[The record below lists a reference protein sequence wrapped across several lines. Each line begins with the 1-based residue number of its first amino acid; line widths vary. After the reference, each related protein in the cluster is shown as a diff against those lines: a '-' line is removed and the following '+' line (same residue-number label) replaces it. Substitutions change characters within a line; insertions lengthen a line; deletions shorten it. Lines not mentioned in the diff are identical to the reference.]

1 MLSVSDLGQNHQ
13 SDSPSSANEIYF
25 TEAKPQA
32 PETYSRVGNNFSN
45 AEASLPGRQTTI
57 CAYAQRHSST
67 FSILEHIDRLQPAKG
82 SNRYICPV
90 CGGNDL
96 TIEPKTGKYQCWHGC
111 ECSSIR
117 EAVSPWKDL
126 ASTKNKN
133 GFYPHKKT
141 SDPAPPTG
149 ARERASKPRSKPKK
163 PILPVS
169 LPKGKITLATLPFAT
184 TDNPR
189 IIKKPPIPQWATE
202 KYKIPQDC
210 DREIIYQYSKT
221 QWISRYEWSV
231 TNHPKGRRKH
241 PHPKHLDDKGNS
253 KWNKGKNPWQAYK
266 IDEAIAN
273 CQDKWVA
280 ALEGEPCV
288 ETARTLQLAAIT
300 WQGGSWTHEEI
311 AESVTKLKNNGA
323 SGLVVLPDNDQ
334 PGTKK
339 GLLILSVCSQLN
351 FPCLVIEPT
360 DLWSDMPPKGDIVDW
375 VQNCESSMNQDEF
388 IARIELAIHRAVD
401 RRGEQMSALTGD
413 DAEVDKFSRIPHWS
427 QSDLANWLAE
437 RYRPQLA
444 WNTELQEWCRYG
456 AQTKGIWSIEPVEF
470 IGRVIKSEI
479 ESVADLYAQFNGE
492 DNRPKYSISL
502 INGIMALLK
511 LDLAVRRWDEATGLL
526 PLLNGVLDLNT
537 KKLIP
542 HAPGHRLTWCLPY
555 AYNPLQ
561 KCDPILDWLRDT
573 CGSDRNLVQ
582 LMRAYLYGVVTGRT
596 DWQKYLE
603 LIGAGGTGKSTF
615 TRLAIALVGANNTH
629 TTTLK
634 KLEGERF
641 ETASIAGKRL
651 VLINDSER
659 YAGSVSTLKALT
671 GQDTLPYEVKFKQS
685 TGGFTPEAMVIVAAN
700 ETIQSSD
707 YTSGLERRRITVP
720 MFNKISS
727 ENQRNLIEHRNGEI
741 WGEFAQY
748 IPGLLNWVLEIDES
762 EATKIIRNYQKAV
775 PKLAVMK
782 AITLVETNPIADWLD
797 NNIVYR
803 ENYRT
808 NIGVANRDK
817 DSSSDCWYLNTD
829 KWLYANYA
837 EYCHSTGTKS
847 IGLRR
852 FGNLLSDL
860 CKNQLELNIEKG
872 RDRNGSYFSGLKI
885 RDRLDNDPPIITGK
899 LSPPDINPSPHQTTN
914 TTSNTVTD
922 VMNSV
927 TDSVTDE
934 STGGD
939 KCDGCDGYFESQ
951 SEELNSE
958 KLNSNDITAIN
969 DENLPSHPSHNATQS
984 IDCDESE
991 PIPNPSQQPSPTV
1004 TPSVTNHHSQTSEFC
1019 GSAKSYGVTR
1029 QSDVIKPGSRVN
1041 IINCPGHCLWAQPFK
1056 VLSVKNGMAELEMF
1070 EKLVTIDQLEQ
1081 IWLE

>member
-1 MLSVSDLGQNHQ
+1 MTVFLFIIEHISLLQIRTGGRQSNTTEKILMIIIHDSQPNHQ
-13 SDSPSSANEIYF
+13 SDNPYRANEIYS
-25 TEAKPQA
+25 TEAKPKA
-32 PETYSRVGNNFSN
+32 KETYSPIKNNFKYN
-45 AEASLPGRQTTI
+45 W
-57 CAYAQRHSST
+57 HSST
-67 FSILEHIDRLQPAKG
+67 FSILEHIDKLQPAKG

-96 TIEPKTGKYQCWHGC
+96 TIEVKSGKYQCWHGC
-111 ECSSIR
+111 ECSEIR
-117 EAVSPWKDL
+117 EALSPWKES
-126 ASTKNKN
+126 ASTKN
-133 GFYPHKKT
+133 GFYPSKKT
-141 SDPAPPTG
+141 
-149 ARERASKPRSKPKK
+149 KSKPKK
-163 PILPVS
+163 PTLPF
-169 LPKGKITLATLPFAT
+169 PIPEGKITLATLPEVP

-189 IIKKPPIPQWATE
+189 IVEKPFIPEWATE
-202 KYKIPQDC
+202 KYKIPQTC

-221 QWISRYEWSV
+221 QWISRYEWSDP
-231 TNHPKGRRKH
+231 TQTKGRRKH
-241 PHPKHLDDKGNS
+241 PHPKHLDHRGNS

-266 IDEAIAN
+266 IDEAVAN
-273 CQDKWVA
+273 CKDKWIL

-300 WQGGSWTHEEI
+300 WQGGSWTQEEI
-311 AESVTKLKNNGA
+311 AKTVTKLKNNGA
-323 SGLVVLPDNDQ
+323 SGLIILPDND
-334 PGTKK
+334 PAGAKK
-339 GLLILSVCSQLN
+339 ALLILSVCSSLN

-360 DLWSDMPPKGDIVDW
+360 NLWSDMPDKGDIVDW
-375 VQNCESSMNQDEF
+375 VKSCESSMNQLEF

-401 RRGEQMSALTGD
+401 RRGEQMSALTGND
-413 DAEVDKFSRIPHWS
+413 VEIDKFSRIPHWS

-444 WNTELQEWCRYG
+444 WNTELQEWYRYG
-456 AQTKGIWSIEPVEF
+456 AQTEGIWSKEPVEF

-502 INGIMALLK
+502 INGIIALLK
-511 LDLAVRRWDEATGLL
+511 LDLAVRRWDESTGLL
-526 PLLNGVLDLNT
+526 PLLNGVLDLKS

-542 HAPGHRLTWCLPY
+542 HAPSHRLTWCLPY
-555 AYNPLQ
+555 AYNPLIN
-561 KCDPILDWLRDT
+561 CDPIIDWLTDT

-615 TRLAIALVGANNTH
+615 SRLAIALVGANNTH

-634 KLEGERF
+634 KLEGSRF
-641 ETASIAGKRL
+641 ETASIADKRL

-707 YTSGLERRRITVP
+707 YTSGLERRRVTVP

-741 WGEFAQY
+741 EGEFAQY
-748 IPGLLNWVLEIDES
+748 IPGLLNWVLEMDEV
-762 EATKIIRNYQKAV
+762 EATRIIRNYQKAV

-797 NNIVYR
+797 NNIVYQ
-803 ENYRT
+803 ENYRA

-817 DSSSDCWYLNTD
+817 DNSSDRWYLNTD

-837 EYCHSTGTKS
+837 EYCHSTGTKPV
-847 IGLRR
+847 GVRR

-860 CKNQLELNIEKG
+860 CTHQLELNIEKG
-872 RDRNGSYFSGLKI
+872 RDRSGSFISGLKI
-885 RDRLDNDPPIITGK
+885 RDLHDNDPPMITGK
-899 LSPPDINPSPHQTTN
+899 NSHSNDDLPPIHN
-914 TTSNTVTD
+914 TYSTESMVTD
-922 VMNSV
+922 VTDNV
-927 TDSVTDE
+927 TDSVMDE
-934 STGGD
+934 SIDGD
-939 KCDGCDGYFESQ
+939 KSDGCDGYFESQ
-951 SEELNSE
+951 LTELNLE
-958 KLNSNDITAIN
+958 KLNRNDITAIN
-969 DENLPSHPSHNATQS
+969 EENLPSHPSQNVAQS
-984 IDCDESE
+984 MTSDESE
-991 PIPNPSQQPSPTV
+991 PIKNPSPAPSQPV
-1004 TPSVTNHHSQTSEFC
+1004 TQSVTTHHKESP
-1019 GSAKSYGVTR
+1019 
-1029 QSDVIKPGSRVN
+1029 VIKEGSRVN
-1041 IINCPGHCLWAQPFK
+1041 IINCPGHCLWAQPFT

-1070 EKLVTIDQLEQ
+1070 EKLVPLDQLEHA
-1081 IWLE
+1081 LA